1 MSLYCTQ
8 SDLVQRFGNDELV
21 SLTDRDGSAGQIVE
35 PVLNQ
40 AIADAS
46 ATIDGYLGGRYTL
59 PLSSIPQNLTRLA
72 CDIARYYLF
81 DDSLGDEH
89 QAAKRYTNAISY
101 LKDIGSGRLQLGI
114 TQDSQQPQQ
123 TSTASMVSS
132 GTVFGRDKSKG
143 FI

>member
-1 MSLYCTQ
+1 MGLYCTQ
-8 SDLVQRFGNDELV
+8 SDMEQRFGNDELV

-35 PVLNQ
+35 SVLSQ

-59 PLSSIPQNLTRLA
+59 PLSSVPQNLTRLA

-81 DDSLGDEH
+81 DDQLGDEH
-89 QAAKRYTNAISY
+89 QASKRYTNAISY
-101 LKDIGSGRLQLGI
+101 LKDVGSGRLQLGI

-123 TSTASMVSS
+123 TSTATITS
-132 GTVFGRDKSKG
+132 GGTAFGREQSKG